1 MPLAQGTERISG
13 IEKGNNLSDYLI
25 SAFSVYSSRLCVI
38 LSSLNGLF
46 SKSYKGTWSWMV
58 RLFGDQH
65 VDNLCRALLAD
76 ARPHCLSAHYFH
88 HFLGT

>member
-13 IEKGNNLSDYLI
+13 IEKGNNLSGYLI

-38 LSSLNGLF
+38 LPPFNGLF

-58 RLFGDQH
+58 RLFGNQH
-65 VDNLCRALLAD
+65 VDNLCRALLVD
-76 ARPHCLSAHYFH
+76 ACAYRSASDHIN